1 MPPVDRY
8 DWLLFLHLLA
18 AFALM
23 GAAVVSVGVLGATW
37 RLRSAREAIPL
48 LRLGRVGDQLGRI
61 GGLGTIVFGVWL
73 AVDLDGYAL
82 TDGWIIA
89 SLILWLVGAAASAMT
104 ARAFHDALAGGAGVT
119 LGQSIRSARAVGLTV
134 AQVVATV
141 AVLALMIWK
150 PGA

>member
-1 MPPVDRY
+1 MRAVDRY

-37 RLRSAREAIPL
+37 RTRSARDAIPL
-48 LRLGRVGDQLGRI
+48 LRLGRLGDQLGRI

-89 SLILWLVGAAASAMT
+89 SLILWVVAAAAGAMT
-104 ARAFHDALAGGAGVT
+104 ARAYHDALAGGAGVT
-119 LGQSIRSARAVGLTV
+119 LGQSIRSARSMALNAV
-134 AQVVATV
+134 QVIATV

>member
-1 MPPVDRY
+1 MDRY

-23 GAAVVSVGVLGATW
+23 GAVVVSVGVLGATW
-37 RLRSAREAIPL
+37 RTRSARDAIPL
-48 LRLGRVGDQLGRI
+48 LRLGKLGDQLTRI

-89 SLILWLVGAAASAMT
+89 SLILWVVGAATSAMT
-104 ARAFHDALAGGAGVT
+104 ARTYHDALAGGAGVT
-119 LGQSIRSARAVGLTV
+119 LGQTVRSARSMALHA
-134 AQVVATV
+134 AQVAATV
-141 AVLALMIWK
+141 GVLALMIWK